1 MASATSPITGYGC
14 CCTAASG
21 GRLTGLQD
29 CEAAIHA
36 WRRRATKVLRRML
49 LAPRMIGKREYEG
62 AFIDIE
68 YMPPILPEELWRR
81 VRGKLLED
89 RPKRG
94 RRESRELA
102 NIALCGI
109 CDLPLASQVDKRGPV
124 YLCKKCVS
132 QPGACG
138 GICILVSN
146 LDARVDEEVVGFLN
160 DKQRAQALLN

>member
-94 RRESRELA
+94 EGSHENLQT
-102 NIALCGI
+102 
-109 CDLPLASQVDKRGPV
+109 LPCVASVTCPW
-124 YLCKKCVS
+124 L
-132 QPGACG
+132 
-138 GICILVSN
+138 
-146 LDARVDEEVVGFLN
+146 
-160 DKQRAQALLN
+160 